1 MAQMVG
7 NQTVAQGSR
16 AAAPAEKEASVSRSV
31 IFLHSLAFVLGF
43 SVIFTLLGVAAGLLG
58 YGFSIWLQRVGAI
71 LLVILAL
78 TTLGVF
84 RWLVRLISERIDLE
98 TNGAAALS
106 VKVMDFFNNLLYSE
120 RRVVEM
126 HSVNRNWGYLSSFVV
141 GMSFGAGWTP
151 CVGPILGS
159 IWFLAGSNE
168 TIVQA
173 TALMGIYSLGL
184 GIPFLI
190 TGAAFGS
197 ATKFLRKLNRYSN
210 VVGIFSGILLIAIA
224 YYLWTGELA
233 ALAGQFPAFTEMAI
247 ELEEWVTA
255 TLGFGGDIINAS
267 LLASAPIAFIAGIV
281 SFVSPCVLPLV
292 PAYLSYLSGASLS
305 S

>member
-1 MAQMVG
+1 MEQMVG
-7 NQTVAQGSR
+7 NQTVTHRNR
-16 AAAPAEKEASVSRSV
+16 AASEQKEASVSRAV
-31 IFLHSLAFVLGF
+31 IFLHSFAFVLGF

-58 YGFSIWLQRVGAI
+58 YGFSIWFQRVGAI

-84 RWLVRLISERIDLE
+84 RWLVRVVSESTDLE
-98 TNGAAALS
+98 TNGAAALL

-126 HSVNRNWGYLSSFVV
+126 HNVNRNWGYLSSFVV

-159 IWFLAGSNE
+159 IWFLTGSNE

-210 VVGIFSGILLIAIA
+210 VVGIISGILLIAIA
-224 YYLWTGELA
+224 YYLWTDELA
-233 ALAGQFPAFTEMAI
+233 ALAGQFPVFTDMAI
-247 ELEEWVTA
+247 ELEEWVTT

-267 LLASAPIAFIAGIV
+267 LLVSAPVAFIAGIV
-281 SFVSPCVLPLV
+281 SFVSSCVLPLV
-292 PAYLSYLSGASLS
+292 PGYLSYLSGASLS
-305 S
+305 G